1 MRLYDEMAPRW
12 KDVADLLGLETK
24 IIVVNHHHDVRECIR
39 AVMEEWMSDRPNIT
53 TYPCTWKGLWELL
66 DDIGLGKA
74 SEDLQEACCSSHH
87 CDT

>member
-1 MRLYDEMAPRW
+1 MADRIR
-12 KDVADLLGLETK
+12 LETK
-24 IIVVNHHHDVRECIR
+24 IIGVNRHHDVRECIR
-39 AVMEEWMSDRPNIT
+39 EVMEKWMSDGPNIT

-74 SEDLQEACCSSHH
+74 SEALKEACSSHH